1 MTSQRRGDLV
11 QLGVRE
17 RRVPAAH
24 GRRRRRVPYGMLC
37 DDFVGTPLHSWQL
50 AVVPCA
56 DLLDSCAANKIQ
68 LSDCAVARPARDEI
82 VYDLLECRS
91 NILHLRIRND
101 DRPVAEV
108 NLARLLRRLHIDSHA
123 VLAGIINV
131 QHVVLQRCSREPCI
145 LAESGSST
153 YLVRKSRVEK
163 QNTRYLKLVL
173 DLCE

>member
-101 DRPVAEV
+101 VRPVAEV
-108 NLARLLRRLHIDSHA
+108 LLDRLLRRRGGGGR
-123 VLAGIINV
+123 AG
-131 QHVVLQRCSREPCI
+131 RAGGGGGRRGGRRRGAGGPGGG
-145 LAESGSST
+145 AGAGGAA
-153 YLVRKSRVEK
+153 
-163 QNTRYLKLVL
+163 
-173 DLCE
+173 DL